1 MKSVFIDS
9 NNIIRLVV
17 KDLEPQFLKA
27 KKLMREVEQ
36 EKKQGV
42 VSILVINE
50 IIWILEHYYLLKR
63 SDYIPILQALLS
75 LKNLKIYETKKD
87 DIFEILTKME
97 QKSIDFTDFY
107 LILIAK
113 GYEIASFDKDISR
126 LRN

>member
-9 NNIIRLVV
+9 NIIIRLVV

-97 QKSIDFTDFY
+97 RKNIDFTDFY

>member
-9 NNIIRLVV
+9 NIIIRLVV